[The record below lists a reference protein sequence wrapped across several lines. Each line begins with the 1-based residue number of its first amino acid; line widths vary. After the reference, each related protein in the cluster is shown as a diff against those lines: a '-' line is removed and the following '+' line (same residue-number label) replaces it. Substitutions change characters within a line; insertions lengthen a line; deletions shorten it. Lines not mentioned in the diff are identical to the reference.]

1 MTCQGEF
8 FFFFFIMANYA
19 FLKLTLLFIYL
30 FIIKFYFIFKLY
42 IIVLFPFDYPVWLTM
57 GIGLPERLFFSVCS
71 TLKFDFLFTL
81 HLREGISLAHYLL
94 LTAFKSNGL
103 GCGSSKDPFLLNL
116 TFR

>member
-8 FFFFFIMANYA
+8 FYFFYNG
-19 FLKLTLLFIYL
+19 KLCFSQTYTFIYL